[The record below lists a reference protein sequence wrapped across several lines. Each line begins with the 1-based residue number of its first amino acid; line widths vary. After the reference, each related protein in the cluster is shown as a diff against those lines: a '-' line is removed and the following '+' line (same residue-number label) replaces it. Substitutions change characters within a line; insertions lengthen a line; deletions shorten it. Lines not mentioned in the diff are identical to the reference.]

1 MSDIKQISEISKF
14 AQEAEDDDSFQA
26 ILRSVEKKARMNP
39 KEVYWDPNTR
49 KYGVRAKVTP
59 SPVAPVNSPEAVQR
73 ALEAGKYVPGSTN
86 KGPESDEQ
94 LYAERPS
101 RKNLLRNNNE
111 DYDSRKVTKEE
122 TLDEGMLRADEKI
135 TPKEQE
141 DLEKYKAEK
150 IKTIPGNMTWERVRK
165 SYGVHKLILKP
176 NPTVKEETLD
186 ELKSSTLKSYADKRM
201 NQLSGKFVYPGTQRE
216 KQFLA
221 TRKAYDKAAQKSF
234 VPSRASIEEVAPAA
248 VNLRSFIKGALKS
261 IKREEVKETWET
273 KPRNLI
279 IGSPTP
285 PPGTFAANSK
295 ENKKVANKI
304 NKEGPKS
311 VVTTIDTPE
320 RAVKTVHTPE
330 SLKVPAPGEKLL
342 GLTPGTSPKGKNITS
357 WSSDSGVKKATG
369 RDPRGVVTHDSDVA
383 RRKSAELGN
392 RKTNEQ
398 IVKEGLA
405 NVVNN
410 VVKSIQRTA
419 RSVGIRVVPK
429 YTTNEPVMN
438 KGLGIRHFNPDPWD
452 EDDGVSVPP
461 GPASPVPKYTPK
473 LEKNK
478 QQGKIK

>member
-1 MSDIKQISEISKF
+1 MSDIKQISEISKY
-14 AQEAEDDDSFQA
+14 AQEAEEDDSFQA
-26 ILRSVEKKARMNP
+26 ILRSVEKKAKMNP
-39 KEVYWDPNTR
+39 KEVYWNPTTG
-49 KYGVRAKVTP
+49 KYGVRAKAAP
-59 SPVAPVNSPEAVQR
+59 APIAPVNSPEAVQR
-73 ALEAGKYVPGSTN
+73 ALAAGKYVPGATN

-111 DYDSRKVTKEE
+111 DYDPRKV
-122 TLDEGMLRADEKI
+122 A
-135 TPKEQE
+135 
-141 DLEKYKAEK
+141 
-150 IKTIPGNMTWERVRK
+150 
-165 SYGVHKLILKP
+165 
-176 NPTVKEETLD
+176 KEETLD

-201 NQLSGKFVYPGTQRE
+201 SQLSGKFVYPGTQRE

-248 VNLRSFIKGALKS
+248 VNLRSFVKGALKS

-342 GLTPGTSPKGKNITS
+342 GLTPGISSPRGKNITS
-357 WSSDSGVKKATG
+357 WSSDSGEKKATG

-478 QQGKIK
+478 QQGPKSVVKTIPRNRRVNPDPWDEDDR